1 MMYPGAIPDYMGWM
15 MFGSYVFWFAIIA
28 LAVFFVARMTRTVDR
43 PSNARAI
50 LEERL
55 ARGEINE
62 EEFRT
67 RLAVIR
73 G

>member
-1 MMYPGAIPDYMGWM
+1 MYPGVMSDYMGWM
-15 MFGSYVFWFAIIA
+15 MVGSYVFWIAILG
-28 LAVFFVARMTRTVDR
+28 LAVFFVARVTRPAER
-43 PSNARAI
+43 SSNARAI

-55 ARGEINE
+55 ARGEIND